1 MPDRPVVDRIARG
14 LFAFSVGPDLLFS
27 LLAIVAI
34 VELAYRVTVET
45 LVAFTKI
52 FKVLT
57 F

>member
-27 LLAIVAI
+27 LLTIVAI

-45 LVAFTKI
+45 LVAFIKI
-52 FKVLT
+52 YKVLT

>member
-45 LVAFTKI
+45 LIAFTKI
-52 FKVLT
+52 HKVLI

>member
-45 LVAFTKI
+45 LVAFTEI
-52 FKVLT
+52 YKVLL